1 MRQYNNDRDTDFR
14 KDARPPFKGGGRRGP
29 GGRFNRR
36 PISRPPL
43 PKDFKIEYKNFA
55 ALQKFITDR
64 GKISSRRGTGFNAKD
79 QRRLCDA
86 IKMARFLALLP
97 SGSVKK

>member
-1 MRQYNNDRDTDFR
+1 LRNYNNDRDTDFR
-14 KDARPPFKGGGRRGP
+14 KDARPPFNKGGRKGP
-29 GGRFNRR
+29 GRFNRR
-36 PISRPPL
+36 TITRTPP

-64 GKISSRRGTGFNAKD
+64 GKISSRRGTGFDAKN
-79 QRRLCDA
+79 QRRLSEA
-86 IKMARFLALLP
+86 IKMARFLGLLP